1 MSILNSSLTRSKAY
15 QQAAQREQF
24 QREYAAEKSAKQAE
38 YDHYANRRR
47 LDDDEFR
54 AACGMGAINLGA
66 PPRRR

>member
-1 MSILNSSLTRSKAY
+1 MSILNSTLTRSKAY

-24 QREYAAEKSAKQAE
+24 QREAAAEKSANQAE

-54 AACGMGAINLGA
+54 AACGMGVTNFGA